1 MAAIQSLS
9 GVLCGPQR
17 KGRQGR
23 TALLLATVG
32 LMLSGVA
39 TARNVALLVG
49 VGQFRDP
56 ALQAEQL
63 LGTAAD
69 IDGVQKTLTE
79 RWSFAPADVKV
90 LRDAEATRARILAE
104 IAALNE
110 RSAAGDTIVIYFSGH
125 GTSANDNNNAY
136 DLPYATG
143 AWVPYDLDY
152 TSKASISKSLIVGH
166 RDLLP
171 LLKQL
176 DDSGRWVVVVSDSC
190 YSGQVV
196 RSFGKTHSHTRYLP
210 VRARD
215 LGVAAAAV
223 APPPAPGPRPSPPP
237 YPYHHV
243 VLLSGASDSETGMDI
258 SSPEDMQNTPT
269 LDNRYHGAFTDAF
282 LRLLNGQLLP
292 GTYTY
297 AQARDAMLSF
307 MEHRSFAQHP
317 QLLPGIAEDPQNV
330 GSNALF
336 AAAALPVTASAQAA
350 NAAPAPAKPASV
362 RVVLETVSPALKA
375 SIAAL
380 PGVTIVARE
389 GDLTVRQRGAQVQL
403 LGPAGDPISSTVA
416 GDANLIKRI
425 AAQSWLNRVLPA
437 GSTALGLRAETDP
450 GSRGNTFV
458 QCESF
463 VFEVRLEKPAYVMLL
478 DLDSHGDLTVLYPS
492 RASERAIVAS
502 GAPRAIPG
510 SDPKDHIL
518 VTPPFGSDAVAVL
531 AFEQAP
537 AFLSDLNGAERFTV
551 DSKLASELATGLSTA
566 RGNISVLRIAV
577 NTYAGNSKTSCGT

>member
-1 MAAIQSLS
+1 M
-9 GVLCGPQR
+9 
-17 KGRQGR
+17 
-23 TALLLATVG
+23 LLATLG
-32 LMLSGVA
+32 FMLSGVA
-39 TARNVALLVG
+39 GARNVALLVG

-69 IDGVQKTLTE
+69 IDGVQKVLTE
-79 RWSFAPADVKV
+79 RWSFAPADVRV

-104 IAALNE
+104 IAALSD
-110 RSAAGDTIVIYFSGH
+110 RSSAGDTIVIYFSGH
-125 GTSANDNNNAY
+125 GTSANDNNNAF

-152 TSKASISKSLIVGH
+152 SSNARISKSLIVGR
-166 RDLLP
+166 RDLVP
-171 LLKQL
+171 LLKHL
-176 DDSGRWVVVVSDSC
+176 DEGGRWIVVVSDSC

-223 APPPAPGPRPSPPP
+223 GPPPAPGPRPAPPP
-237 YPYHHV
+237 YPYSHV

-258 SSPEDMQNTPT
+258 SSPEDIQNTPT
-269 LDNRYHGAFTDAF
+269 LDSRYHGAFTDAF

-292 GTYTY
+292 GTYSY

-317 QLLPGIAEDPQNV
+317 QLLPGIAEDIENV
-330 GSNALF
+330 GSNTLF
-336 AAAALPVTASAQAA
+336 MASAVAA
-350 NAAPAPAKPASV
+350 NPAPAATKPASV
-362 RVVLETVSPALKA
+362 RVVLETVSPGLKA

-389 GDLTVRQRGAQVQL
+389 GDLTVRQRGSEVQL
-403 LGPAGDPISSTVA
+403 LGPAGDPILSTVA

-425 AAQSWLNRVLPA
+425 TAQTWLNRVLPA

-478 DLDSHGDLTVLYPS
+478 DLDPQGGLTVLYPS
-492 RASERAIVAS
+492 RASERAIVTS

-537 AFLSDLNGAERFTV
+537 AFFSDLNGAQRFTV
-551 DSKLASELATGLSTA
+551 DSKLAGELATGLATA
-566 RGNISVLRIAV
+566 RGNIGVLRIAV